1 MLRSALASNRAN
13 LWDGAQAHLI
23 GFRAGLVDSV
33 LDKSATTLASVARGM
48 GTARACAALRLVHRV
63 EVDVGFQV
71 AQFTG
76 RADVVAAL
84 RPFVQPTALLQ
95 QQPTTTTPRAQ
106 TPSSAGRLAGPQA
119 QYQHPAL
126 GVPFSPAVMLPG
138 QSSGNSIQVAIR
150 CWDSEWSGPLDVP
163 LHQAVGTSAYSY
175 LTLKQVRIVHMLA
188 AALDHH
194 DTDGR

>member
-1 MLRSALASNRAN
+1 MLRSALASNRTN

-23 GFRAGLVDSV
+23 GFRAGLVESV
-33 LDKSATTLASVARGM
+33 LDKTATTLASVSRGI
-48 GTARACAALRLVHRV
+48 GTARACAAIRLVHRM
-63 EVDVGFQV
+63 EIDVGFQI

-84 RPFVQPTALLQ
+84 RPFIQPTTLLQ
-95 QQPTTTTPRAQ
+95 QQLSMASPRTQ
-106 TPSSAGRLAGPQA
+106 TSSSAGRLAGLQA

-138 QSSGNSIQVAIR
+138 QSSGSSIPVAIR

-175 LTLKQVRIVHMLA
+175 LTLKQVCTACMWK
-188 AALDHH
+188 
-194 DTDGR
+194 